1 MFLIRTIDFTAAGRE
16 IVRDRV
22 AAQASLTVGRA
33 AECDI
38 HLPDL
43 AVEQHHVR
51 IDLAADGMLAVTAL
65 GTLGFALDG
74 RVVTEGQIDPRTG
87 GEIALGAA
95 RLAVAREADG
105 SIAITIRQVT
115 ADANVSGAKNDA
127 LRGFALASV
136 LPSKRAMSWVF
147 ATAILVL
154 LLAIPVASHLLR
166 TSVKN
171 DPTGKTPGQVVLDA
185 GWTSGEMSLKHRSLE
200 NNCESCHVA
209 AFESVQDET
218 CISCHKD
225 TGDHA
230 AKPRLAKGSP
240 ELSPGDAV
248 QWRIGEALGKEG
260 PLGCVSCHSE
270 HEGPVRQQAG
280 GEAFCSDCHKDL
292 DTRLKDTPLT
302 AAHDFGKA
310 HPQFRPAYFASFGA
324 AKPVRAAAGTK
335 PVERSGLKFP
345 HNVHMDARGGAA
357 RMAVS
362 LGQYGKPL
370 ECKDCHSPTA
380 DKASFTEV
388 KMEDACEGC
397 HSLVSGRTAVGGFS
411 KLRHGDVKDLAQDL
425 ARISTGPRA
434 RIGPVRQRPG
444 QLGSAQN
451 NLATPYRADFGRPVR
466 AYIGLSNALSA
477 GGVCTECHLPTT
489 GPTGQA
495 DLMPVNLPDRF
506 LTSGYFNH
514 EAHKQEKCSDCHAAG
529 TSKAASDLLIPDLKS
544 CRTCH
549 LGATAVKTKT
559 IVPSDCAMCHAYH
572 VPSGQWQ
579 GLGSPKGT
587 APHYKPPPPPPNTP
601 VKTTVAAFLA
611 QVTK

>member
-16 IVRDRV
+16 IIRDRV
-22 AAQASLTVGRA
+22 VEQASLTVGRA

-43 AVEQHHVR
+43 AVEQQHVR
-51 IDLAADGMLAVTAL
+51 IESQPDGTLAITAL

-74 RVVTEGQIDPRTG
+74 RVVSEGVIDPRTG

-105 SIAITIRQVT
+105 NVAITIRQV
-115 ADANVSGAKNDA
+115 AAEEGKSDA

-147 ATAILVL
+147 ASAILLL
-154 LLAIPVASHLLR
+154 LLAVPVASHLLR
-166 TSVKN
+166 TPVKN

-185 GWTSGEMSLKHRSLE
+185 AWTSGEMSLKHRSLE

-230 AKPRLAKGSP
+230 AKPRIAKGSP

-248 QWRIGEALGKEG
+248 QWRIAQGLGKEG

-270 HEGPVRQQAG
+270 HEGPVRQKAG

-292 DTRLKDTPLT
+292 DTRLTDTALT
-302 AAHDFGKA
+302 DAHDFGKS

-324 AKPVRAAAGTK
+324 AKPVRAAVGTK

-362 LGQYGKPL
+362 LQQYGKPL
-370 ECKDCHSPTA
+370 DCKDCHSPTA

-397 HSLVSGRTAVGGFS
+397 HSLVSGRTAIGGFT

-444 QLGSAQN
+444 QIGSAQN
-451 NLATPYRADFGRPVR
+451 NLIMPYKADFGRPVR
-466 AYIGLSNALSA
+466 AYIGFSNALSD
-477 GGVCTECHLPTT
+477 GGVCTECHLPTR

-514 EAHKQEKCSDCHAAG
+514 AAHSKQKCSDCHAAG

-549 LGATAVKTKT
+549 LGATAVKTAK

-579 GLGSPKGT
+579 GLKPPTGPS
-587 APHYKPPPPPPNTP
+587 PHYKPPPDKP
-601 VKTTVAAFLA
+601 VVAFKLA
-611 QVTK
+611 KARPSR